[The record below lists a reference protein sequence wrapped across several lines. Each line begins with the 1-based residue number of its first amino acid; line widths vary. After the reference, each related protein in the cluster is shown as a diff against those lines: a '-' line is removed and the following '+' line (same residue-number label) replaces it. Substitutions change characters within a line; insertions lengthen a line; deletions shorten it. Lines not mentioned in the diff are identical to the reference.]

1 MCIQVPSLCSHLSTG
16 HHPCTACRGCSHSYW
31 LEDCWFERLIHRIS
45 DPPMELLPLSTA
57 TARCYP
63 TQTSAHVDTTTF
75 THHAQ
80 KVCWVNAIRIGLP
93 APGFHLKTWLQVYG
107 PAGVP
112 DFLCV
117 SSTRVSVL
125 VAVKRSVYPL
135 CSVAQL
141 FVPLDFRPTAEVL
154 ALIVDPGV
162 AVQLPQQ
169 CIAVVR
175 WFASTWQGYLPNLKV
190 GFERLK
196 KHRIF
201 GGAGNGY

>member
-1 MCIQVPSLCSHLSTG
+1 MFTFKHWSSSMHCLPRLFSFILAGRLSVRETDPSHFRSPDGTASPVNGNSQMLSYTDFGACGHNHIHTPCAKSLLGKCNQDRLACS
-16 HHPCTACRGCSHSYW
+16 W
-31 LEDCWFERLIHRIS
+31 LPFEDLVAGVR
-45 DPPMELLPLSTA
+45 
-57 TARCYP
+57 
-63 TQTSAHVDTTTF
+63 
-75 THHAQ
+75 
-80 KVCWVNAIRIGLP
+80 
-93 APGFHLKTWLQVYG
+93 
-107 PAGVP
+107 AGVP

-135 CSVAQL
+135 CIVAQL
-141 FVPLDFRPTAEVL
+141 FVPLDFRPTAKVL